1 MPKHHHRPST
11 GKSPPKETAPVVPDA
26 ADDSE
31 GSQPYAP
38 LDATTVASLLQG
50 ALLLLQTVELSPEH
64 ANMIWLLHSSAFD
77 KTPEYRART
86 TQAFLTYQ
94 QKDHASHVNAVLT
107 LTNTNAELVKQNILL
122 TDTIIAS
129 NVNPTPKANSVN
141 IAQPIP
147 ASVVADVPAHPTHST
162 WTQSK
167 HPKPITPTRRS
178 SKPLFPVRTPQS
190 PTRRNH
196 PSRLNIQIW
205 PPIPPDERLMG
216 QTVVDK
222 VNHTLQ
228 AAHAPNNIAIMSV
241 LYSIAGNPIA
251 IARPSCTANDLHP
264 YATLIAKTLF
274 PRFEKAQGCP
284 DSQYFRVKL
293 DHVPL
298 TRDDGSQIS
307 PTEVEHEIAANFAEF
322 PSFVRPLPA
331 RWLVSENRIPRPL
344 SASVVLTFAHQPDA
358 QRFFNAHTIFVLGF
372 PCKTSRYEERAPKR
386 DSKIALTQPN
396 DHPLPCRSLADN
408 DIEVDDDNI
417 RDLPPLLRS
426 ERKRK
431 LSGNEETVRQRPPL
445 GT

>member
-147 ASVVADVPAHPTHST
+147 ASVPDASESPQSPQHPNLATY
-162 WTQSK
+162 
-167 HPKPITPTRRS
+167 PTRRAINGSNS
-178 SKPLFPVRTPQS
+178 SRQS
-190 PTRRNH
+190 QPYPPSSTCPT
-196 PSRLNIQIW
+196 
-205 PPIPPDERLMG
+205 
-216 QTVVDK
+216 
-222 VNHTLQ
+222 
-228 AAHAPNNIAIMSV
+228 NIAIMSV

-396 DHPLPCRSLADN
+396 DHPLPCRSPSDN

>member
-1 MPKHHHRPST
+1 SSSPLHRQIPT
-11 GKSPPKETAPVVPDA
+11 KGNRPR
-26 ADDSE
+26 
-31 GSQPYAP
+31 P
-38 LDATTVASLLQG
+38 LRTTRRHNSSLLLQG

-147 ASVVADVPAHPTHST
+147 ASVVADIPAHPTHST

-228 AAHAPNNIAIMSV
+228 AAHAPTNIAIMSV
-241 LYSIAGNPIA
+241 LYSIA
-251 IARPSCTANDLHP
+251 
-264 YATLIAKTLF
+264 
-274 PRFEKAQGCP
+274 GCP

-396 DHPLPCRSLADN
+396 DHPLPCRSLSDN